1 LIIKRCRHKI
11 QELPALVGSLV
22 FIHKWQMAGPLGCIV
37 QQLAC
42 LILFLDLLVD
52 CPNGW
57 SIVKHMQSQ

>member
-1 LIIKRCRHKI
+1 LNVADIKFK
-11 QELPALVGSLV
+11 ELLALVGSLV
-22 FIHKWQMAGPLGCIV
+22 FIHNWQMAGAFGCIV